1 MENNNSNIVKYNIIN
16 SLKKPGNPIII
27 YALPQEAEAIFYA
40 CKNEG
45 VNVSAFC
52 DNEKRKSNKKYC
64 GLDVIYTPDL
74 AQKFPKARVI
84 IAHQKFNRLIGTII

>member
-1 MENNNSNIVKYNIIN
+1 MENDNSNVVKYDIIN

-45 VNVSAFC
+45 INVDAM
-52 DNEKRKSNKKYC
+52 R
-64 GLDVIYTPDL
+64 IL
-74 AQKFPKARVI
+74 ASP
-84 IAHQKFNRLIGTII
+84 

>member
-1 MENNNSNIVKYNIIN
+1 MCGIIGIASSKPVSMNIIN

-52 DNEKRKSNKKYC
+52 DNEKRKSNK
-64 GLDVIYTPDL
+64 VM
-74 AQKFPKARVI
+74 I
-84 IAHQKFNRLIGTII
+84 IDDSNGGGPMLSNTDEEKK